1 MCLYG
6 QEEQHTS
13 TLGHNPFSRFTLVFL
28 ITYLAER
35 SAVFA
40 VAVGC
45 RPLPRCSRC
54 GCPAECYDH
63 CHCSSPNLRTGS
75 QDTSIT
81 THVLTEGLRPDAI
94 AKRALLSSR
103 NAHSPHSQF
112 VFFWFRLNC
121 LTERAPVQEPNLSWS
136 LRHTP
141 ITRLSHVPI
150 YIFFFFFLPFTSISY
165 LWQSVINKYIL
176 LCARL
181 YAVLKS

>member
-1 MCLYG
+1 MSAPREIRFPMPISGSAADTAKETTMSLLLYYGVSLRIG

-13 TLGHNPFSRFTLVFL
+13 TLRHNPFSRFTLVFL

-81 THVLTEGLRPDAI
+81 THVLTEELRSDAF
-94 AKRALLSSR
+94 AKRPYCLVATLIRLICNPLSL
-103 NAHSPHSQF
+103 F
-112 VFFWFRLNC
+112 VL
-121 LTERAPVQEPNLSWS
+121 E
-136 LRHTP
+136 
-141 ITRLSHVPI
+141 
-150 YIFFFFFLPFTSISY
+150 
-165 LWQSVINKYIL
+165 
-176 LCARL
+176 
-181 YAVLKS
+181 

>member
-1 MCLYG
+1 MGVWTTVILHRENISSSHRERAKKNSIAGTGHRTPRKKVLCLNYYGVSLRIG

-13 TLGHNPFSRFTLVFL
+13 TLRHNPFSRFTLVFL

-54 GCPAECYDH
+54 GCPVECYDH

-81 THVLTEGLRPDAI
+81 THVLTEGLRPDTI
-94 AKRALLSSR
+94 SKTALLSKSR
-103 NAHSPHSQF
+103 RTFASHS
-112 VFFWFRLNC
+112 
-121 LTERAPVQEPNLSWS
+121 
-136 LRHTP
+136 
-141 ITRLSHVPI
+141 
-150 YIFFFFFLPFTSISY
+150 
-165 LWQSVINKYIL
+165 
-176 LCARL
+176 
-181 YAVLKS
+181 

>member
-1 MCLYG
+1 MGVLTTVKFSRHKSVSSSRRERVKRNSKFPIRRGGIDKPRKKLLCLYSTTVCLYG

-103 NAHSPHSQF
+103 NAHSPHSY
-112 VFFWFRLNC
+112 FFGLD
-121 LTERAPVQEPNLSWS
+121 
-136 LRHTP
+136 
-141 ITRLSHVPI
+141 
-150 YIFFFFFLPFTSISY
+150 
-165 LWQSVINKYIL
+165 
-176 LCARL
+176 
-181 YAVLKS
+181 